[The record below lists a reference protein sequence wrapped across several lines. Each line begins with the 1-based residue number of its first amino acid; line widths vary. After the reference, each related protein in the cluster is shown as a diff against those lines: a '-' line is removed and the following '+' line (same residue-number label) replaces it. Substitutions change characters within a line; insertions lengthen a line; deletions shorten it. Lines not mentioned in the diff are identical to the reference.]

1 MNARYRRA
9 VSGGGGR
16 GGWLLEGEVV
26 CAMFATRDTFF
37 DDDTDQVGGAEP
49 EQAELENAVIMPMPM
64 AGMGESLVPGGGG
77 GGTSG
82 PGRYAFCWFATHGS
96 V

>member
-1 MNARYRRA
+1 
-9 VSGGGGR
+9 
-16 GGWLLEGEVV
+16 
-26 CAMFATRDTFF
+26 MFATRDTFF

-64 AGMGESLVPGGGG
+64 GGIGEPLVPSGGDVGGG

-82 PGRYAFCWFATHGS
+82 PGRPVFCWRAKHGW
-96 V
+96 VGWMVG